1 MTIVSVTSLH
11 PIYSIRSQ
19 IGDATLEQNKCD
31 AGRIHSEYE
40 ADWHSTRLRD
50 VTFCY
55 NKYQLALID
64 PRDGTV
70 L

>member
-1 MTIVSVTSLH
+1 
-11 PIYSIRSQ
+11 
-19 IGDATLEQNKCD
+19 LEQNKCD
-31 AGRIHSEYE
+31 AGRIRSEYE

-50 VTFCY
+50 ETFCY

-64 PRDGTV
+64 PHDGTV